1 METDIIKQAQE
12 LVSATLCDS
21 VCKAVDKYIYPLKCI
36 AFTVIIYFVLSLSF
50 TVILILMLIY
60 KSNS

>member
-36 AFTVIIYFVLSLSF
+36 AFTVIIYFVLSFILSIF
-50 TVILILMLIY
+50 VLAI
-60 KSNS
+60 K